1 MRYAFREKLG
11 LKMAKKSQIARDSK
25 RRNMYVKYLEKRD
38 ALKAE
43 RKAAVGNPSE
53 LARIQFELAKL
64 PLNSSPSRRKNRC
77 EVTGRSR
84 GYIRKF
90 GLSRIT
96 FREMAHRGFLPGVT
110 KSSW

>member
-1 MRYAFREKLG
+1 
-11 LKMAKKSQIARDSK
+11 
-25 RRNMYVKYLEKRD
+25 
-38 ALKAE
+38 
-43 RKAAVGNPSE
+43 
-53 LARIQFELAKL
+53 L
-64 PLNSSPSRRKNRC
+64 PLNSSPSRLKNRC
-77 EVTGRSR
+77 AVTGRSR

>member
-1 MRYAFREKLG
+1 MRYAFREELG

-25 RRNMYVKYLEKRD
+25 RKNMHSKYEGKRD

-43 RKAAVGNPSE
+43 RKAAVGNPAE

-64 PLNSSPSRRKNRC
+64 PLNSSPSRLKNRC
-77 EVTGRSR
+77 AVTGRSR

-96 FREMAHRGFLPGVT
+96 CREMAHRGFLPGVT

>member
-1 MRYAFREKLG
+1 
-11 LKMAKKSQIARDSK
+11 MAKKSQIARDSK
-25 RRNMYVKYLEKRD
+25 RRKMYVKYVEKRD
-38 ALKAE
+38 ALKVE